1 MKFFLWGNVGKYCR
15 YQIFLVPLQRNSEK
29 DRFWGSWIASL
40 LEVRNKNDM
49 NTFIGNI
56 EARLDSK
63 GRIFVPAQYRKIL
76 AEMGSSHIIMRRDT
90 DNACTIF
97 YPEHVW
103 QQKVS
108 QLRNALDEWEP
119 EDQLILMQFMSEAE
133 ILDMDSQGRV
143 LLQKKHLEM
152 IGAEQDVLF
161 VGMLDRFAL
170 WNPTTFAEKQLPTQ
184 DLASRIR
191 IKMKSQPK
199 L

>member
-1 MKFFLWGNVGKYCR
+1 
-15 YQIFLVPLQRNSEK
+15 
-29 DRFWGSWIASL
+29 
-40 LEVRNKNDM
+40 M

-56 EARLDSK
+56 DVRLDSK

-76 AEMGSSHIIMRRDT
+76 AEMGSNHIIMRRDT
-90 DNACTIF
+90 DNECIIF

-152 IGAEQDVLF
+152 INAEQDALF

-170 WNPTTFAEKQLPTQ
+170 WNPEVFASKQLPTQ
-184 DLASRIR
+184 DLANRIR
-191 IKMKSQPK
+191 NKMKKPNA
-199 L
+199 

>member
-1 MKFFLWGNVGKYCR
+1 ML
-15 YQIFLVPLQRNSEK
+15 L
-29 DRFWGSWIASL
+29 DRLRL
-40 LEVRNKNDM
+40 LEVRIKNNM

-63 GRIFVPAQYRKIL
+63 GRTFVPAQYRKIL
-76 AEMGSSHIIMRRDT
+76 AEMGSNHIIMRRDT
-90 DNACTIF
+90 DNACIIF
-97 YPEHVW
+97 YPEHIW
-103 QQKVS
+103 QDKVS
-108 QLRNALDEWEP
+108 QLRNALDEWDP

-161 VGMLDRFAL
+161 VGMLDRFAI
-170 WNPTTFAEKQLPTQ
+170 WNPNVFAEKQMPMQ

-191 IKMKSQPK
+191 MKMKSQPK

>member
-1 MKFFLWGNVGKYCR
+1 
-15 YQIFLVPLQRNSEK
+15 
-29 DRFWGSWIASL
+29 
-40 LEVRNKNDM
+40 M

-56 EARLDSK
+56 EVRLDSK

-76 AEMGSSHIIMRRDT
+76 AEMGSNHIIMRRDT
-90 DNACTIF
+90 DNECIIF

-152 IGAEQDVLF
+152 INAEQDALF

-170 WNPTTFAEKQLPTQ
+170 WNPEVFASKQLPTQ
-184 DLASRIR
+184 DLANRIR
-191 IKMKSQPK
+191 NKMKKPNA
-199 L
+199 